1 MTIFHFFINRKN
13 ERYCLV
19 LLRRNNLFLLLASLI
34 IVILA
39 SGCGGTKQAEKGTKD
54 QLIRYNV
61 CTEPETLDPAKAT
74 GVPDGTIMLQL
85 FDGLTRYDEKQ
96 EIKPAIAE
104 SWQVSADGLTYTFKL
119 RDAKWSNGEPIK
131 AQDFV
136 FSWLR
141 ALAPETASEYAYQL
155 FYVKGAED
163 YNSGSGKKEDVAIKA
178 LDDKT
183 LQVTLEKPAPQF
195 LGLTAFYTLYPVYE
209 KNVLAGDNW
218 FTDPAKY
225 ISNGPFKM
233 VSWDH
238 NQKIVLEKNLSYW
251 DAANVKLNKLEIY
264 LIDAVDTGFNMFNT
278 GQLDFQDEVP
288 VQEIAAMKDKKE
300 LQIAPDASIYFYR
313 FNVTRRP
320 FDDVRVRKALAMAI
334 DRKQLVDNVLMAG
347 EKPALAFVPF
357 GFKDADGKD
366 FRQNTGNLFDENLA
380 EAKKLLAE
388 AGYPEGQGFP
398 RATILFNTNENHKK
412 IAEAIQQ
419 MWKKNLGIEVSMQ
432 NTEWQ
437 VYLDRE
443 KSSDYEIARAGWSPD
458 YLDPMSFIDMFV
470 TKGGNN
476 KTGWGNDEYDRLVAE
491 ANSTSDQKARMEA
504 MHQAE
509 KILMDEMPVMPVYF
523 YTNAS
528 LIKESVKNVI
538 IPPFGFY
545 ADFKYAYVE

>member
-1 MTIFHFFINRKN
+1 
-13 ERYCLV
+13 
-19 LLRRNNLFLLLASLI
+19 
-34 IVILA
+34 
-39 SGCGGTKQAEKGTKD
+39 
-54 QLIRYNV
+54 
-61 CTEPETLDPAKAT
+61 
-74 GVPDGTIMLQL
+74 MLQL

-104 SWQVSADGLTYTFKL
+104 SWQISDDGLTYTFKL
-119 RDAKWSNGEPIK
+119 RDAKWSSGESIK

-163 YNSGSGKKEDVAIKA
+163 YSSGSGEKEDVAIKA

-209 KNVLAGDNW
+209 KSVLAGDNW

-225 ISNGPFKM
+225 VSNGPFKM

-251 DAANVKLNKLEIY
+251 DTANVKLNKLEIY
-264 LIDAVDTGFNMFNT
+264 LIDSVDTGFNMFKT
-278 GQLDFQDEVP
+278 GQLDFQDELP
-288 VQEIAAMKDKKE
+288 VQEIAAMKDNKE

-347 EKPALAFVPF
+347 EKPAFAFVPF
-357 GFKDADGKD
+357 GFKDADDKD
-366 FRQNTGNLFDENLA
+366 FRQNSGNLFEENLT

-388 AGYPEGQGFP
+388 AGYPEGEGFP
-398 RATILFNTNENHKK
+398 KASILFNTNENHKK

-419 MWKKNLGIEVSMQ
+419 MWKKNLGIEISLQ

-443 KSSDYEIARAGWSPD
+443 KSADFEITRAGWSPD

-476 KTGWGNDEYDRLVAE
+476 KTGWGKAEYDGLVAE

-504 MHQAE
+504 MHKAE
-509 KILMDEMPVMPVYF
+509 KILMDEMPVMPIYF
-523 YTNAS
+523 YTNAG
-528 LIKESVKNVI
+528 LIKENVKKVI
-538 IPPFGFY
+538 VPPFGFY

>member
-1 MTIFHFFINRKN
+1 
-13 ERYCLV
+13 
-19 LLRRNNLFLLLASLI
+19 
-34 IVILA
+34 
-39 SGCGGTKQAEKGTKD
+39 
-54 QLIRYNV
+54 
-61 CTEPETLDPAKAT
+61 
-74 GVPDGTIMLQL
+74 
-85 FDGLTRYDEKQ
+85 RYDENQ

-104 SWQVSADGLTYTFKL
+104 SWQISEDGLIYTFKL
-119 RDAKWSNGEPIK
+119 RDAKWGNGEPIK

-155 FYVKGAED
+155 FYVQGAED
-163 YNSGSGKKEDVAIKA
+163 YNNGSGKKEDVAIKA

-183 LQVTLEKPAPQF
+183 LQVTLAKPTPQF

-209 KNVLAGDNW
+209 KSVQDNDNW
-218 FTDPAKY
+218 FTEPAKY
-225 ISNGPFKM
+225 MGNGPFKM
-233 VSWDH
+233 VSWEH

-264 LIDAVDTGFNMFNT
+264 LIDSVDTGFNMSKT
-278 GQLDFQDEVP
+278 GQLDFQDDLP
-288 VQEIAAMKDKKE
+288 VQEITAMKDNKE

-313 FNVTRRP
+313 FNVTRKP

-347 EKPALAFVPF
+347 EKPAFAFVPF
-357 GFKDADGKD
+357 GFKEADGKD
-366 FRQNTGNLFDENLA
+366 FRQSTGDLFDEDLTQ
-380 EAKKLLAE
+380 AKKLLAE
-388 AGYPEGQGFP
+388 AGYLEGKGFP
-398 RATILFNTNENHKK
+398 KATILFNTNENHKK

-419 MWKKNLGIEVSMQ
+419 MWKKNLGIEVSLQ

-443 KSSDYEIARAGWSPD
+443 NSADFEIARAGWSPD

-476 KTGWGNDEYDRLVAE
+476 KTGWGKAEYDGLVAE

-504 MHQAE
+504 MRKAE

-528 LIKESVKNVI
+528 LIKENVKKVI
-538 IPPFGFY
+538 IPPFGVF

>member
-1 MTIFHFFINRKN
+1 MHIGTLTEGVVNISHYLRNQKHLF
-13 ERYCLV
+13 V
-19 LLRRNNLFLLLASLI
+19 LLTLLLIA
-34 IVILA
+34 ILA
-39 SGCGGTKQAEKGTKD
+39 CGCSGTKQTGKATKE
-54 QLIRYNV
+54 QLIRYNLGA
-61 CTEPETLDPAKAT
+61 EPETLDPAKAT
-74 GVPDGTIMLQL
+74 GLPEGTIMLQL

-104 SWQVSADGLTYTFKL
+104 SWQISADGLTYTFKL

-155 FYVKGAED
+155 FYVRGAED
-163 YNSGSGKKEDVAIKA
+163 YNSGKGKKEDVAIKA
-178 LDDKT
+178 LDNRT

-209 KNVLAGDNW
+209 KSVQDNDNW
-218 FTDPAKY
+218 FTEPVKN
-225 ISNGPFKM
+225 IGNGPFKM
-233 VSWDH
+233 AGWEH
-238 NQKIVLEKNLSYW
+238 NQKIVLEKNPNYW

-264 LIDAVDTGFNMFNT
+264 LIDSVDTGFNMFKT
-278 GQLDFQDEVP
+278 GQLDFQDDVP
-288 VQEIAAMKDKKE
+288 LTEIAAMKDSKE
-300 LQIAPDASIYFYR
+300 LQIVPDVSIYFYR
-313 FNVTRRP
+313 FNAASKP
-320 FDDVRVRKALAMAI
+320 FADVRVRKALAMAI

-347 EKPALAFVPF
+347 EKPAFAFVPF

-366 FRQNTGNLFDENLA
+366 FRQNAGNLFEENLA

-388 AGYPEGQGFP
+388 AGYPEGRGFP
-398 RATILFNTNENHKK
+398 GAAILFNTSENHKK

-419 MWKKNLGIEVSMQ
+419 MWKKNLGIEVSVE

-443 KSSDYEIARAGWSPD
+443 ENGDYTIARAGWSPD
-458 YLDPMSFIDMFV
+458 YLDPMSFIDLFV

-476 KTGWGNDEYDRLVAE
+476 NTGWGNAGYDALVDE
-491 ANSTSDQKARMEA
+491 ANSVSDQKARMEA
-504 MHQAE
+504 MHKAE

-528 LIKESVKNVI
+528 LVKENIKKVI
-538 IPPFGFY
+538 IPPFGVY

>member
-1 MTIFHFFINRKN
+1 M
-13 ERYCLV
+13 
-19 LLRRNNLFLLLASLI
+19 
-34 IVILA
+34 
-39 SGCGGTKQAEKGTKD
+39 
-54 QLIRYNV
+54 IRYNI

-74 GVPDGTIMLQL
+74 GVPEGTIALQL

-96 EIKPAIAE
+96 EIKPAVAE
-104 SWQVSADGLTYTFKL
+104 SWQISSDGLIYTFKL
-119 RDAKWSNGEPIK
+119 RDAKWSSGESIK

-141 ALAPETASEYAYQL
+141 VLAPETASEYAYQL
-155 FYVKGAED
+155 FYVQGAED

-178 LDDKT
+178 LDDRT

-195 LGLTAFYTLYPVYE
+195 LGLTALYTLYPVHE
-209 KNVLAGDNW
+209 KSVLAADDW
-218 FTDPAKY
+218 FTDPAGY

-238 NQKIVLEKNLSYW
+238 NQKIVLEKNPNYW
-251 DAANVKLNKLEIY
+251 DAANVKLNRLEIY
-264 LIDAVDTGFNMFNT
+264 LIDSVDTGFNMFKT

-288 VQEIAAMKDKKE
+288 VQEIAAMKGDKE
-300 LQIAPDASIYFYR
+300 LQIAPDTSLYFYR

-334 DRKQLVDNVLMAG
+334 DRQELVDHVLMAG
-347 EKPALAFVPF
+347 EKPAFAFVPF
-357 GFKDADGKD
+357 GFNDADGKD

-380 EAKKLLAE
+380 EAQKLLAE
-388 AGYPEGQGFP
+388 AGYPEGRGFP
-398 RATILFNTNENHKK
+398 GATILFNTNENHRI

-419 MWKKNLGIEVSMQ
+419 MWKKNLGIEVALQ

-437 VYLDRE
+437 VYLARE
-443 KSSDYEIARAGWSPD
+443 RNGDFDMARAGWSPD
-458 YLDPMSFIDMFV
+458 YLDPMSFIDLFV
-470 TKGGNN
+470 TDGGNN
-476 KTGWGNDEYDRLVAE
+476 YTGWGNAAYDALVDE
-491 ANSTSDQKARMEA
+491 ANSTSYQKDRMEA
-504 MHQAE
+504 MRQAE
-509 KILMDEMPVMPVYF
+509 KILMDEMPIMPIYF

-538 IPPFGFY
+538 VPSFCFY